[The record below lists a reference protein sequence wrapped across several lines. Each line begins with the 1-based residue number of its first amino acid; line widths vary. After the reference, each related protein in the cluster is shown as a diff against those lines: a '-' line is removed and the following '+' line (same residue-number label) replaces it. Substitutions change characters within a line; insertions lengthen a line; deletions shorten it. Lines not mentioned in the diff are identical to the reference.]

1 MLRSL
6 TVRDYALID
15 ELEVAFDSGLNV
27 ITGETGAGKSILLG
41 ALSMI
46 LGERASPD
54 VVRGGARKAVIEGH
68 FDEADGDLLRAL
80 LSEHGID
87 EMGKALILRRE
98 ISASGSRAFVN
109 DTPATLA
116 VMRAFAANLIDL
128 HGQHEHQSL
137 LRTETHLSLVDGFGS
152 LGAMVAT
159 YRRAYDR
166 VAEVVRERK
175 GLVAREREL
184 RQQKDLYGFQIEEID
199 RVAPQPGEDE
209 EIEAERS
216 VLENAERLAEATGSL
231 HAVLYEADEAV
242 NDQLVVVRN
251 ELMDLARIDRDFE
264 EPLAEIKAVLISV
277 AEVATFLQAYN
288 ARIEYNPERLDRL
301 RERAAEIEM
310 LKRKYGGT
318 LDAAIAHRRDIGT
331 AYGLAADFEGA
342 IERLTEQARE
352 AQRALGREAL
362 RLSERRK
369 AVAARI
375 ATAIEA
381 ELRGLGMAH
390 ARFEVRFAAHDDPQG
405 WIRLPAAEPSTDAT
419 AGGGGAGDGAAVKAS
434 ERRLAATPTGM
445 DAAEFYITT
454 NAGEPPR
461 PLARVA
467 SGGEVSRVMLAIKT
481 VLAKA
486 ERMPILVFDEIDT
499 GISGA
504 TARKV
509 GEAMHDLAQYH
520 QIVAITH
527 LPQIAALGDVHFKV
541 EKTVAD
547 GRTRTGLRRLSG
559 DEREGAVAQL
569 LAGDTVTD
577 AALTSARELMRRR

>member
-1 MLRSL
+1 MLRTL

-54 VVRGGARKAVIEGH
+54 VVRGGARKAIIEGH
-68 FDEADGDLLRAL
+68 FDEADGDLLRGL
-80 LSEHGID
+80 LAEYGID

-109 DTPATLA
+109 DTPATLT
-116 VMRAFAANLIDL
+116 VMRAFASNLIDL

-137 LRTETHLSLVDGFGS
+137 LRTETHLGLVDGFGS
-152 LGAMVAT
+152 LGAMVTT
-159 YRRAYDR
+159 YKRAYDR

-209 EIEAERS
+209 EIEAERR

-231 HAVLYEADEAV
+231 HTTLYEADEAV

-251 ELMDLARIDRDFE
+251 ELMDLVRIDRDFE
-264 EPLAEIKAVLISV
+264 EPLAEIKAVLISI

-288 ARIEYNPERLDRL
+288 ARIEHNPERLDLL
-301 RERAAEIEM
+301 RDRASELEM

-318 LDAAIAHRRDIGT
+318 LDAVIAHRRDIGT

-369 AVAARI
+369 VVAARI
-375 ATAIEA
+375 ATAIET
-381 ELRGLGMAH
+381 ELRGLGMSH

-405 WIRLPAAEPSTDAT
+405 WIRLPADT
-419 AGGGGAGDGAAVKAS
+419 AAADGKPTAP

-467 SGGEVSRVMLAIKT
+467 SGGEVSRVMLSIKT

-541 EKTVAD
+541 EKTVED

-559 DEREGAVAQL
+559 EEREGAVAQL

-577 AALTSARELMRRR
+577 AALTSARELMSRR